1 MTTPLDATPCMHHDE
16 PAGCQHAHD
25 AEPPECSRRLVLADC
40 LAEWRSEATFGA
52 VYTGRYRCRY
62 FAWGRGPTLVLVP
75 GMASD
80 AESFVMLAARLKS
93 SFRCVSFDLPDG
105 RGDGARV
112 RRYQHADH
120 VADLVALLDHLRV
133 QRSFLLGFSFGST
146 IALSA
151 MAQFPQRFMRAV
163 LVGGFARRPL
173 APAEVLLASW
183 ARWWPGRL
191 ANLPFMRS
199 AVERMHRPP
208 FESRD
213 ADVWD
218 FFLQRNLDVPLAAFA
233 QRALLVHRTD
243 LRALL
248 WTIQQAVL
256 LAVGDRDP
264 LVGQATTEELRRG
277 LPNVS
282 RAELE
287 NCGHQPHLTHPEV
300 LAEVVKQF
308 LAPSPFA
315 GLQKNGSTKDTK
327 GHEEKRQEA

>member
-1 MTTPLDATPCMHHDE
+1 MTTPLDATPCTQHDE
-16 PAGCQHAHD
+16 PATCQHAHD

-40 LAEWRSEATFGA
+40 LAEWRREATSGVA
-52 VYTGRYRCRY
+52 DTGRYRCRY

-80 AESFVMLAARLKS
+80 AEAFVLLAARLKS
-93 SFRCVSFDLPDG
+93 TFRCVGFDLPDG
-105 RGDGARV
+105 RGDGARL
-112 RRYQHADH
+112 RHYRHADH

-146 IALSA
+146 IALA
-151 MAQFPQRFMRAV
+151 ALARHPQRFMRAV
-163 LVGGFARRPL
+163 LACGFARRPL

-191 ANLPFMRS
+191 AQLPFARS
-199 AVERMHRPP
+199 STEQMHRAP
-208 FESRD
+208 FEARD
-213 ADVWD
+213 ADVWE
-218 FFLQRNLDVPLAAFA
+218 FFLRRHLDVPIAAFA
-233 QRALLVHRTD
+233 QRALLVHKTD
-243 LRALL
+243 LRAQLP
-248 WTIQQAVL
+248 TIQQAVL

-264 LVGQATTEELRRG
+264 LVGQAATEELRRG
-277 LPNVS
+277 LPNVA

-308 LAPSPFA
+308 LAPSPF
-315 GLQKNGSTKDTK
+315 G
-327 GHEEKRQEA
+327 